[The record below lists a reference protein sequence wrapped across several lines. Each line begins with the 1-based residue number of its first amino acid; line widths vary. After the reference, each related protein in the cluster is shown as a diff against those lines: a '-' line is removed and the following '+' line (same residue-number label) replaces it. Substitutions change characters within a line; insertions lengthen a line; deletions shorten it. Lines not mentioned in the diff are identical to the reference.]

1 MYTNKGLFIESNGYV
16 PLHLSKQKKTNPTKM
31 LYIN

>member
-16 PLHLSKQKKTNPTKM
+16 PLHLSKQKKPNKDV
-31 LYIN
+31 ID

>member
-16 PLHLSKQKKTNPTKM
+16 PLHLSKQKKNPRKM

>member
-16 PLHLSKQKKTNPTKM
+16 PLHLSKQNKKPNKDVI
-31 LYIN
+31 Y

>member
-16 PLHLSKQKKTNPTKM
+16 PLHLSKQKKAQQRC
-31 LYIN
+31 YILIN